1 MIRVVMLGRAGNNL
15 FQYAL
20 GRVLA
25 DRHGVPLVM
34 DGSWF
39 NREGW
44 SSVSCLRRL
53 PLRAEIVRPLTLG
66 SRALRKLTGKHYW
79 QYLGLQE
86 IGEKPA
92 SDQRFN
98 PAFLNAPASS
108 LLMGYFQS
116 PRYFAGHEKKLRGD
130 LDMDLLPWRPQTL
143 RMADRLASESSVAVH
158 VRRTDYVKKAIYS
171 VCSIGYYRRSMDLLR
186 SRLPG
191 LRFHLFSD
199 DPAWCHAH
207 LAGPDAEVCSLGE
220 AEGDPLHDM
229 FLMSCARHHIIANS
243 SYSWW
248 AAWLGKNPERQV
260 LMPDLWFRQDIIAP
274 IEEKQL
280 PGWEIVE
287 SGAKEASNE

>member
-1 MIRVVMLGRAGNNL
+1 MIRVVMLGRTGNNL

-20 GRVLA
+20 GRALA

-53 PLRAEIVRPLTLG
+53 PLRADIVRPLTLV
-66 SRALRKLTGKHYW
+66 SRALRKATGKHRW
-79 QYLGLQE
+79 QYLGLPE
-86 IGEKPA
+86 IGETPA
-92 SDQRFN
+92 TDQRFN

-116 PRYFAGHEKKLRGD
+116 PCYFASHEDTLRGD
-130 LDMDLLPWRPQTL
+130 LSMDLLPWRPPTL
-143 RMADRLASESSVAVH
+143 QMADRLASEQSVAVH

-171 VCSIGYYRRSMDLLR
+171 VCGIDYYKRSMDLLR
-186 SRLPG
+186 SRTAG

-199 DPAWCHAH
+199 DPGWCHAH
-207 LAGPDAEVCSLGE
+207 LAGPDADVCSLAE
-220 AEGDPLHDM
+220 AGGDALHDM
-229 FLMSCARHHIIANS
+229 FLMSRARHHIIANS

-248 AAWLGKNPERQV
+248 AAWLGKRPGQQV
-260 LMPDLWFRQDIIAP
+260 LMPDLWFSKDIVAP
-274 IEEKQL
+274 IEEKQVS
-280 PGWEIVE
+280 GWEIVE
-287 SGAKEASNE
+287 SGAKDIRDE